1 MIFILF
7 TLFSAVMVRFVL
19 ETLSNR
25 SYHPPFTVVMGLVG
39 VLCGAVNK
47 QLDDD
52 GLWQK
57 SVTYWSEVRRLADS
71 RGLVEKCYSSGV
83 FSLRLREIWNDPPPP
98 PLPTHLISPALATI
112 TRLFTVVCS

>member
-1 MIFILF
+1 MNEDFALPHMIFILF

-57 SVTYWSEVRRLADS
+57 SVTYWSEGDASQTRA
-71 RGLVEKCYSSGV
+71 
-83 FSLRLREIWNDPPPP
+83 
-98 PLPTHLISPALATI
+98 AL
-112 TRLFTVVCS
+112 